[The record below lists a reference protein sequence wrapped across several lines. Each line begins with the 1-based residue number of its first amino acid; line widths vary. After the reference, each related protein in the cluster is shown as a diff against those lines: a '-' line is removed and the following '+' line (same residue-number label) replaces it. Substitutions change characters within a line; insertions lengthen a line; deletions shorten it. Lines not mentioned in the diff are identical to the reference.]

1 MLDMIV
7 LATSRTMLCMR
18 MIGYIIAVTMMT
30 ATHATLLLIHVRVS
44 EYTLGRVTSVIH
56 ISVCNIIFM
65 WQTHVLGYYV
75 SDVYP
80 GHNGMVGS
88 VIIML
93 VVVYLS
99 TNQGGVFEYDP
110 LVSTVE
116 FYLHGWALWLKTLY
130 L

>member
-1 MLDMIV
+1 M
-7 LATSRTMLCMR
+7 RT
-18 MIGYIIAVTMMT
+18 IGYTIVVTTTT
-30 ATHATLLLIHVRVS
+30 ATHAILLLKVETVHVRVL
-44 EYTLGRVTSVIH
+44 EYTLGRVTSVIR

-110 LVSTVE
+110 LVT
-116 FYLHGWALWLKTLY
+116 TII
-130 L
+130 

>member
-1 MLDMIV
+1 M
-7 LATSRTMLCMR
+7 
-18 MIGYIIAVTMMT
+18 
-30 ATHATLLLIHVRVS
+30 
-44 EYTLGRVTSVIH
+44 
-56 ISVCNIIFM
+56 
-65 WQTHVLGYYV
+65 

-110 LVSTVE
+110 PVSTVVILDMPKCINA
-116 FYLHGWALWLKTLY
+116 FGSSY
-130 L
+130 

>member
-1 MLDMIV
+1 M
-7 LATSRTMLCMR
+7 
-18 MIGYIIAVTMMT
+18 
-30 ATHATLLLIHVRVS
+30 
-44 EYTLGRVTSVIH
+44 
-56 ISVCNIIFM
+56 
-65 WQTHVLGYYV
+65 

-110 LVSTVE
+110 LVSTVDFTCTDGPFGSRRYICE
-116 FYLHGWALWLKTLY
+116 SENIALWLQLHLQVRNTCSYYCTINYWYCYQLGICVI
-130 L
+130 